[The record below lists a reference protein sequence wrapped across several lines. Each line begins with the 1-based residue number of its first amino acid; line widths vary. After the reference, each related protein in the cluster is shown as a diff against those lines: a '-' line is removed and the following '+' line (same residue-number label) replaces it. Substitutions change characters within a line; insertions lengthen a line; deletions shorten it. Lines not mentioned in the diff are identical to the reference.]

1 MSWPS
6 STRYLASLSINLLCK
21 MGTLENLTERV
32 LVGMKW
38 DDLLICPFIPL
49 VFLSPEKRVWGKMW
63 WSSTPRWAH
72 HGQSRL
78 GKMLRCWCPQTQ
90 GWPLQGSVAA
100 LIGTG
105 TWSRGRWWGQWNSY
119 LPVLTS
125 CPALCIF
132 CCCSVAKACLALCNP
147 MDCSMPG
154 FPIFHYLLECAQ
166 IHVYWISDAIS
177 NERIPSHPLSSP
189 SPPAFNFSQH
199 QSFFQ

>member
-1 MSWPS
+1 
-6 STRYLASLSINLLCK
+6 
-21 MGTLENLTERV
+21 
-32 LVGMKW
+32 MKW

-72 HGQSRL
+72 HGRSRL

-132 CCCSVAKACLALCNP
+132 CCCLYVYIIKITGKCNRNINYWKSHHNIWNP
-147 MDCSMPG
+147 RTRLSK
-154 FPIFHYLLECAQ
+154 ICA
-166 IHVYWISDAIS
+166 
-177 NERIPSHPLSSP
+177 RIDQKKEIGTILMLSS
-189 SPPAFNFSQH
+189 SMLKCHFLM
-199 QSFFQ
+199 